1 MAEKKIDLGLTA
13 LDELFSTE
21 EQRQE
26 NKLPRIRDIPLD
38 QIDDMPNHPYKVRMD
53 EDMDILVE
61 SVKSYGII
69 TPVILRKKEDGRIE
83 CAAGHRRRRAAE
95 IAGFATVDY
104 IRRPESPYSLARDF
118 YHVKEF
124 GVDAARRF
132 YRER

>member
-26 NKLPRIRDIPLD
+26 NKLPRIRDVPLD

-61 SVKSYGII
+61 SVKLY
-69 TPVILRKKEDGRIE
+69 
-83 CAAGHRRRRAAE
+83 
-95 IAGFATVDY
+95 
-104 IRRPESPYSLARDF
+104 
-118 YHVKEF
+118 
-124 GVDAARRF
+124 
-132 YRER
+132 